1 MRAGLKFDEIFKAIF
16 YPYTHTLQQSC
27 FVLIFINGV
36 QVKGADRKY
45 KPQKIQLFI
54 KSVKSPTP
62 PTHSLDRLGGGEQE
76 SRDWLPLKNS
86 EQEKQHFNLFVDL
99 FSMCSCAV
107 GWVWTGASTLHLAYN
122 RSDVWFTRGLLT
134 AVVCDHRRASYWKSI
149 FLNKPDSFVFT
160 QRTAARSSTPG
171 WGIYNRVPPSEAR
184 GETKP

>member
-1 MRAGLKFDEIFKAIF
+1 MRAGLKFDDTFKAIF

-45 KPQKIQLFI
+45 KPLKIQLFI

-86 EQEKQHFNLFVDL
+86 
-99 FSMCSCAV
+99 
-107 GWVWTGASTLHLAYN
+107 
-122 RSDVWFTRGLLT
+122 
-134 AVVCDHRRASYWKSI
+134 
-149 FLNKPDSFVFT
+149 
-160 QRTAARSSTPG
+160 
-171 WGIYNRVPPSEAR
+171 
-184 GETKP
+184 

>member
-45 KPQKIQLFI
+45 KPLKIQLFI

-76 SRDWLPLKNS
+76 SRD
-86 EQEKQHFNLFVDL
+86 
-99 FSMCSCAV
+99 
-107 GWVWTGASTLHLAYN
+107 
-122 RSDVWFTRGLLT
+122 
-134 AVVCDHRRASYWKSI
+134 
-149 FLNKPDSFVFT
+149 
-160 QRTAARSSTPG
+160 
-171 WGIYNRVPPSEAR
+171 
-184 GETKP
+184 